1 MKIKFIPQLTFVF
14 ALTLAMAI
22 VAPAQDQTDKQDKPA
37 QEQVDKQTK
46 SAKEQVDKQTKS
58 AKEQVDK
65 QTKSAQEQID
75 KQTKSAQEQIEKQ
88 TEQVDKQTKSAPAPV
103 DNQTVPAPVPVGNP
117 TTPAQTPSAVQTSQV
132 QVGTSA
138 DIHDQIRQSRK
149 ASEILTEIMDAP
161 DKGIPRELLDGA
173 ECVAVFPDTYRA
185 GFIFGGRYGRGVAT
199 CRTPT
204 GWSAPAYFNL
214 GGGSWGLQIGGQST
228 DFVMLF
234 MNRKG
239 LESLMKNKFTF
250 GGDAAATAGPVGRET
265 AAGTDL
271 YLNSQILVYS
281 RSKGLFAG
289 AIIDGSVVTLDKS
302 DMREVY
308 NTDNARSVLNGQ
320 LAYGTPNSV
329 MAFPVTLSRYSSRVK
344 NSP

>member
-1 MKIKFIPQLTFVF
+1 MKINYIPQLTFVF

-22 VAPAQDQTDKQDKPA
+22 VAPAQDQTDKQDQPA

-46 SAKEQVDKQTKS
+46 SAKEQV
-58 AKEQVDK
+58 EK
-65 QTKSAQEQID
+65 QTKSAQG
-75 KQTKSAQEQIEKQ
+75 
-88 TEQVDKQTKSAPAPV
+88 QVDKQTKSAPAQV
-103 DNQTVPAPVPVGNP
+103 DNQT
-117 TTPAQTPSAVQTSQV
+117 TPAQVQVGNQTTPQQTTSAVQTSQV
-132 QVGTSA
+132 RVGTGA

-161 DKGIPRELLDGA
+161 DKGIPRDLLDGA

-185 GFIFGGRYGRGVAT
+185 GFIFGGRYGRGVAA

-228 DFVMLF
+228 DYIMLF

-289 AIIDGSVVTLDKS
+289 AILDGSVVTLDKK

-308 NTDNARSVLNGQ
+308 NTDNARSVLSGQ
-320 LAYGTPNSV
+320 LAYGTPGSV
-329 MAFPVTLSRYSSRVK
+329 MAFPTTLSRYSSRVRA
-344 NSP
+344 SH

>member
-1 MKIKFIPQLTFVF
+1 MTIKFFPQLTFVF

-22 VAPAQDQTDKQDKPA
+22 VAPAQDQIDKQDQPA

-46 SAKEQVDKQTKS
+46 SAKEQVDKQTES
-58 AKEQVDK
+58 AQEQIDK

-75 KQTKSAQEQIEKQ
+75 KQTKSAQ
-88 TEQVDKQTKSAPAPV
+88 APV
-103 DNQTVPAPVPVGNP
+103 DNQTTPAAAPVGNQTAP
-117 TTPAQTPSAVQTSQV
+117 AAAPVGNQTAPAQTPSAVQTSQV
-132 QVGTSA
+132 QVGTGA

-161 DKGIPRELLDGA
+161 DKGIPRDLLDGA

-185 GFIFGGRYGRGVAT
+185 GFIFGGRYGRGVAS

-228 DFVMLF
+228 DYIMLF

-289 AIIDGSVVTLDKS
+289 AILDGSVVKLDKK
-302 DMREVY
+302 DMREAY
-308 NTDNARSVLNGQ
+308 NTDNARSVLSGQ

-329 MAFPVTLSRYSSRVK
+329 MAFPTTLSRYSSRVRAS
-344 NSP
+344 N

>member
-1 MKIKFIPQLTFVF
+1 MKINFIPQLTFVF
-14 ALTLAMAI
+14 ALTLATAI
-22 VAPAQDQTDKQDKPA
+22 VTPAQDQADKQDKPV
-37 QEQVDKQTK
+37 QEQVDKQTD
-46 SAKEQVDKQTKS
+46 QVDT
-58 AKEQVDK
+58 QVK
-65 QTKSAQEQID
+65 TAQEQ
-75 KQTKSAQEQIEKQ
+75 
-88 TEQVDKQTKSAPAPV
+88 VN
-103 DNQTVPAPVPVGNP
+103 NQTSLAQGQVNKQAPPAPVPVMQTGQ
-117 TTPAQTPSAVQTSQV
+117 AQVIVQR
-132 QVGTSA
+132 
-138 DIHDQIRQSRK
+138 DIHDQIKQSRK
-149 ASEILTEIMDAP
+149 ASEILTEIMGAP
-161 DKGIPRELLDGA
+161 DKGIPRDLLDGA
-173 ECVAVFPDTYRA
+173 ECVAVFPSTYRA
-185 GFIFGGRYGRGVAT
+185 GFIFGGRYGRGIAT

-228 DFVMLF
+228 DYIMLF

-289 AIIDGSVVTLDKS
+289 AILDGSVVTLDKS

-308 NTDNARSVLNGQ
+308 NTDNARNVLSGN
-320 LAYGTPNSV
+320 LAYGAPNSV
-329 MAFPVTLSRYSSRVK
+329 MAFPVTLSQYSRRVRAT
-344 NSP
+344 P